1 MNDSEVANFWQVLR
15 DCETGMSVRKA
26 VKFSATW
33 VDSISAAWV
42 DSISAAW
49 VDSISAAHFLP

>member
-1 MNDSEVANFWQVLR
+1 VNDSEVANFWQVLR

-42 DSISAAW
+42 DSISAA
-49 VDSISAAHFLP
+49 HFLP